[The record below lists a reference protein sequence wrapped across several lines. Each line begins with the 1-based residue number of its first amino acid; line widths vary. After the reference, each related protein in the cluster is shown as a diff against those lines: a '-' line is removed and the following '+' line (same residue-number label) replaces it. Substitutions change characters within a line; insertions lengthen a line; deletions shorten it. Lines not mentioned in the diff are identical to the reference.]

1 MADIKDT
8 YKKGETAVSNT
19 DPRDSGTAKK
29 NYTYQRYG
37 NDKGGIA
44 FGELNKDGA
53 VTSGVSLHTNDGDH
67 QMYMEIDGERKG
79 CTTFTG
85 PGSFNVVH
93 GRDNNTDEDVSI
105 SIVAK
110 DGNIFIKA
118 NDGDIIM
125 EADNISLLARND
137 KTSKGNITLTATEN
151 ISNKSKKF
159 SVDTKAEYKIVSCG
173 KGEVIANSI
182 LDCYSSVLNFADD
195 SAAVKDTK
203 VASKRLV
210 QQSTTMA

>member
-1 MADIKDT
+1 MADITESFKRGDT
-8 YKKGETAVSNT
+8 LASDTN
-19 DPRDSGTAKK
+19 PRNSGTAAR
-29 NYTYQRYG
+29 NYTCQKYG
-37 NDKGGIA
+37 NDKGFIS

-53 VTSGVSLHTNDGDH
+53 VTSGCSLHTNDGDH

-79 CTTFTG
+79 CTTFVG

-93 GRDNNTDEDVSI
+93 GRDNNTDKDMSI
-105 SIVAK
+105 SLVAK

-125 EADNISLLARND
+125 EADNISLLARNNEG
-137 KTSKGNITLTATEN
+137 TKGNVVITATEN
-151 ISNKSKKF
+151 ISNNSKKF
-159 SVDTKAEYKIVSCG
+159 MVNAQASFNIVTSG
-173 KGEVIANSI
+173 KGFIIANSI
-182 LDCYSSVLNFADD
+182 LNCYSSVLNFADD

-210 QQSTTMA
+210 QESTTMS

>member
-8 YKKGETAVSNT
+8 YKKGETTVSNT
-19 DPRDSGTAKK
+19 DPRASGTAKK

-37 NDKGGIA
+37 NDKGSIA

-53 VTSGVSLHTNDGDH
+53 VTSGCSLHTNDGDH

-79 CTTFTG
+79 CTTFVG

-93 GRDNNTDEDVSI
+93 GRDNNTDKDMSI
-105 SIVAK
+105 SLVAK

-125 EADNISLLARND
+125 EADNISLLARNNEA
-137 KTSKGNITLTATEN
+137 SKGNITLTATEN
-151 ISNKSKKF
+151 VSSNSKKF
-159 SVDTKAEYKIVSCG
+159 MVNAEANFSIVSSG
-173 KGEVIANSI
+173 KGQIIANSI
-182 LDCYSSVLNFADD
+182 LNCYGSILQCVDD
-195 SAAVKDTK
+195 SVAVKN
-203 VASKRLV
+203 SKNALGLFQKIATLV
-210 QQSTTMA
+210 